1 VSRPTSTRTPA
12 STREETPRNQRAGG
26 PVERK
31 ARVGAR
37 SFNRRARAEKRK
49 RTKSVAA
56 STRGRPS
63 HATRLS
69 LLRLNEALARMPRL
83 ALVCAMIAILNAVCW
98 SFITPAFQAP
108 DEPDHFAYVK
118 QLAETGSLPSSS
130 SEQFSKEELTALGA
144 IHYEKVRQQ
153 PQNRTIA
160 TRHEQ
165 AQLDSALASTVRE
178 VGSPAAG
185 VAASQPPLYYA
196 LEAIPYSV
204 ARNINVLDR
213 LQLMRLAS
221 ALLAGLTAL
230 FTFLFLREALPG
242 APWAWAVGGLA
253 VAVAPLLGFMSGS
266 VNPDA
271 MLFAI
276 SAALFYC
283 LARAFR
289 RGLGVSGAVAIG
301 TVTALGLLTKLN
313 FIGLTP
319 GIVLGL
325 IVLALRARRVHGRSA
340 YRLLAL
346 AVGIALSPVVLYAAI
361 NAVSNHPLLGL
372 VSEAS
377 HQQKSLFAEL
387 NYIWQL
393 YLPRLP
399 GTVNDFPGLFPA
411 RQLWFN
417 GYVGLY
423 GWLDTPFPG
432 WVDNLALIPAAAIAL
447 LCGRS
452 LYWSRS
458 ALRSRVFELATYAI
472 MCVGLMVLIG
482 AASYHAFPS
491 TDAEFAQFRY
501 LLPLLPLLGAVLAL
515 AARGAGRRWGAT
527 VGVLIVALFLAHDVF
542 SQMQVLARYYG

>member
-1 VSRPTSTRTPA
+1 VSRLTGTRATADTRKQTQPT
-12 STREETPRNQRAGG
+12 QRAGA
-26 PVERK
+26 PVEQK
-31 ARVGAR
+31 SHVGAR
-37 SFNRRARAEKRK
+37 SFTRRARADKRR
-49 RTKSVAA
+49 RTKRVATA
-56 STRGRPS
+56 RRGPNRGAP
-63 HATRLS
+63 LS
-69 LLRLNEALARMPRL
+69 LLRLTEGLGRIPRL
-83 ALVCAMIAILNAVCW
+83 ALVCAAIAILNAVCW

-118 QLAETGSLPSSS
+118 QLADTGRLPSSS
-130 SEQFSKEELTALGA
+130 SEQVAKEEMTALQA
-144 IHYEKVRQQ
+144 IRYAKVRQQ

-160 TRHEQ
+160 TRGEQ
-165 AQLDSALASTVRE
+165 AQLERALALTVRE
-178 VGSPAAG
+178 TGSPAAG

-196 LEAIPYSV
+196 LEAVPYGV
-204 ARNINVLDR
+204 ARDVNVLDR
-213 LQLMRLAS
+213 LQLMRLVS
-221 ALLAGLTAL
+221 ALLAGVTAL
-230 FTFLFLREALPG
+230 FTFLFLREALPRT
-242 APWAWAVGGLA
+242 PWAWAAGGLA
-253 VAVAPLLGFMSGS
+253 IAVAPLLGFMSGA

-271 MLFAI
+271 LLFAVA
-276 SAALFYC
+276 AALFYC

-289 RGLGVSGAVAIG
+289 RGLDLAGAAAIG

-325 IVLALRARRVHGRSA
+325 IVLTIRARRVHGGSA
-340 YRLLAL
+340 YRMFAL
-346 AVGIALSPVVLYAAI
+346 AVGIALSPVVVYAAI
-361 NAVSNHPLLGL
+361 NAVSSHPLLGL

-377 HQQKSLFAEL
+377 HQQKSLLGEL

-399 GTVNDFPGLFPA
+399 GTVSDFPGLFPA

-452 LYWSRS
+452 LYQGRS
-458 ALRSRVFELATYAI
+458 ALRSRAFELATYAVMSI
-472 MCVGLMVLIG
+472 GLMVLIG

-491 TDAEFAQFRY
+491 TDAEFGQVRY
-501 LLPLLPLLGAVLAL
+501 LLPLLPLLGAVLVL
-515 AARGAGRRWGAT
+515 AARGAGRRWGPT
-527 VGVLIVALFLAHDVF
+527 VGIVIVMLFLAHDVF
-542 SQMQVLARYYG
+542 SQLQVVARYYG

>member
-1 VSRPTSTRTPA
+1 MLI
-12 STREETPRNQRAGG
+12 
-26 PVERK
+26 
-31 ARVGAR
+31 
-37 SFNRRARAEKRK
+37 
-49 RTKSVAA
+49 
-56 STRGRPS
+56 
-63 HATRLS
+63 AT
-69 LLRLNEALARMPRL
+69 
-83 ALVCAMIAILNAVCW
+83 LNAVCW
-98 SFITPAFQAP
+98 SFITPAFQGP

-118 QLAETGSLPSSS
+118 QLAETGNLPSSS
-130 SEQFSKEELTALGA
+130 SERFSQEELTALSGVRYA
-144 IHYEKVRQQ
+144 EVRQQ

-160 TRHEQ
+160 TQGEQ
-165 AQLDSALASTVRE
+165 AQLESALASTVHE

-196 LEAIPYSV
+196 LETIPYSL
-204 ARNINVLDR
+204 ARNSNVLDR
-213 LQLMRLAS
+213 LQLMRLVS
-221 ALLAGLTAL
+221 ALLAGITAL

-242 APWAWAVGGLA
+242 APWTWTVGGLA
-253 VAVAPLLGFMSGS
+253 VAVAPLLGFVSGA

-276 SAALFYC
+276 SAALFYL

-289 RGLGVSGAVAIG
+289 RGLDASGAVAIG
-301 TVTALGLLTKLN
+301 TVTAFGLLTKLN
-313 FIGLTP
+313 FVGLVP

-325 IVLALRARRVHGRSA
+325 IVLAVRAGHVHGRSA

-361 NAVSNHPLLGL
+361 NAVSSHPLLGL

-377 HQQKSLFAEL
+377 HVHRSALAEL

-399 GTVNDFPGLFPA
+399 GSVTDFPGLFPA

-432 WVDNLALIPAAAIAL
+432 WVYDLALIPAAAIAL

-452 LYWSRS
+452 LYQGRFV
-458 ALRSRVFELATYAI
+458 LRSRVFELATYAI
-472 MCVGLMVLIG
+472 MGIGLMVLIG
-482 AASYHAFPS
+482 AASYSAFPT
-491 TDAEFAQFRY
+491 TDAEFAQVRY

-515 AARGAGRRWGAT
+515 AARGAGRRWGPT
-527 VGVLIVALFLAHDVF
+527 VGVLIVVLFMAHDVF
-542 SQMQVLARYYG
+542 SQLQVVARYYG